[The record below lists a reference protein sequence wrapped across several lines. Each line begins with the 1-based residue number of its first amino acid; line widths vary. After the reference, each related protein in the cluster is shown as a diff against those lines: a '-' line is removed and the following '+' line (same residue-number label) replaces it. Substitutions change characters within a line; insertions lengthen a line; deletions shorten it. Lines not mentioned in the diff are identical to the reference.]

1 MSTKKHT
8 IYVINTSDS
17 GKSYWNRAG
26 VAFENKDGSFTLKLD
41 ILPQT
46 KFQLREE
53 TPLAKEEATPSNRR
67 PRQPGRPALVVC
79 PGPQHRTHIEA
90 QMLRGFRTTGEKSNR
105 SQTPSGRSW
114 RNLCA
119 SEESEELLMARRCP
133 ATPRYS

>member
-8 IYVINTSDS
+8 IYVINTSES

-26 VAFENKDGSFTLKLD
+26 VAFANRDGSFTLKLD

-53 TPLAKEEATPSNRR
+53 QPVAKAGGGRR
-67 PRQPGRPALVVC
+67 VAAARGNQGALPWLSFGR
-79 PGPQHRTHIEA
+79 TEIEA
-90 QMLRGFRTTGEKSNR
+90 QMLRGFRTTGEKGNR
-105 SQTPSGRSW
+105 FQAPSGRSW

-119 SEESEELLMARRCP
+119 NEESKELRIARHSP
-133 ATPRYS
+133 PTPRYP

>member
-8 IYVINTSDS
+8 IYVIHTSES

-53 TPLAKEEATPSNRR
+53 TPLAKEEAT
-67 PRQPGRPALVVC
+67 A
-79 PGPQHRTHIEA
+79 E
-90 QMLRGFRTTGEKSNR
+90 
-105 SQTPSGRSW
+105 
-114 RNLCA
+114 
-119 SEESEELLMARRCP
+119 
-133 ATPRYS
+133 

>member
-8 IYVINTSDS
+8 IYVINTADN

-53 TPLAKEEATPSNRR
+53 QPLAKREA
-67 PRQPGRPALVVC
+67 A
-79 PGPQHRTHIEA
+79 A
-90 QMLRGFRTTGEKSNR
+90 D
-105 SQTPSGRSW
+105 
-114 RNLCA
+114 
-119 SEESEELLMARRCP
+119 
-133 ATPRYS
+133 